1 MNGIQNLRYG
11 LLPSLQ
17 PSRVLPGLSMSW
29 FRRIHSA
36 SNPTPTQGD
45 IPSKNNPSFR
55 SDIYHKNLLNE
66 KGHKNVFFN
75 NYRITTTLIG
85 EKSRSKRITTE
96 AEAKQFVRS
105 LTPTERTIIKDEL
118 LLDDKENAGKKESQ
132 AVETPEFRQMVL
144 VALQSGVPFIGFGFV
159 DNFIMIIAV
168 SSILI
173 FNSIV
178 AVF

>member
-1 MNGIQNLRYG
+1 MIGIQTLRLG

-17 PSRVLPGLSMSW
+17 PSRVLQGMPVSW
-29 FRRIHSA
+29 HRLIYSA

-45 IPSKNNPSFR
+45 IPSKNNPSSR

-96 AEAKQFVRS
+96 FEAKQFVKS
-105 LTPTERTIIKDEL
+105 LTPAERNIIKDEL
-118 LLDDKENAGKKESQ
+118 LLDEKENADKKEPQS
-132 AVETPEFRQMVL
+132 VETPKFKQMVL
-144 VALQSGVPFIGFGFV
+144 VAMQSGIPFIGFGFV

-168 SSILI
+168 S
-173 FNSIV
+173 FNSNEQ
-178 AVF
+178 